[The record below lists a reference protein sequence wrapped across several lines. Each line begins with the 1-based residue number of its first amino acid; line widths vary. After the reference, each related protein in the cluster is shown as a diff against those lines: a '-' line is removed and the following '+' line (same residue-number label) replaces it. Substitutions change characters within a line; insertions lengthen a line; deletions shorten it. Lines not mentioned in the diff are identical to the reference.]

1 MIRFADDRVRIVTA
15 LIQPLLFLFVLA
27 PGLQSLSAA
36 STDGVDLTTFMFP
49 GVLCMAM
56 WFSGMISAASLVMDR
71 ELGFLRE
78 MMVAPVRRSSIV
90 LGKCLGGTTT
100 AMIQGVILLALA
112 GLVHVPYDPVLL
124 LGIFGLQLLIA
135 FTVTALGVMV
145 ATTVKQAQTFNSV
158 MQVLVFP
165 MVFLSGAM
173 YPVSGLP
180 SWLGVLNRL
189 NPLTY
194 AVDPMRRLV
203 FDHLDISEAARDRLA
218 PGVTWWG
225 WPVPTLLE
233 AGDRAGPGPGDA
245 GGRHRPVHADGV
257 TRQVRRTAVVRA
269 GRTVPPGSCSTG
281 PVAISTSPRM
291 GTRAGPSERFS
302 ATARSRRSMTRV
314 PRASSASTRS
324 SSGSPR
330 GSRPAEVEEPPVPVA
345 HLPVGG
351 RACSSQSRRAG
362 VEHLDGQRVV
372 DVVGRP
378 AERLELGVAT
388 GADPSARSG
397 SVVSQ
402 KKGKALS
409 AAHSSPWNTQRRA
422 RARAARARRRPAAGS
437 MPGEVR
443 EALAAAAG
451 CRSGR
456 GSARR

>member
-1 MIRFADDRVRIVTA
+1 MSAAIADVIAVSVPERSWTSEARAVRAVWWREMIRFADDRVRIVTA

-78 MMVAPVRRSSIV
+78 MMVAPIRRSSIV
-90 LGKCLGGTTT
+90 LGKCLGGMTT
-100 AMIQGVILLALA
+100 AMSQGVILLALA

-145 ATTVKQAQTFNSV
+145 ATTVRQAPTFNSV

-165 MVFLSGAM
+165 TVFLSGAM

-203 FDHLDISEAARDRLA
+203 FDHLDISDAARHRLA

-225 WPVPTLLE
+225 WRVPTLVE
-233 AGDRAGPGPGDA
+233 AGIVLALGLA
-245 GGRHRPVHADGV
+245 MLA
-257 TRQVRRTAVVRA
+257 
-269 GRTVPPGSCSTG
+269 
-281 PVAISTSPRM
+281 VAIFKF
-291 GTRAGPSERFS
+291 TRTE
-302 ATARSRRSMTRV
+302 
-314 PRASSASTRS
+314 
-324 SSGSPR
+324 
-330 GSRPAEVEEPPVPVA
+330 
-345 HLPVGG
+345 
-351 RACSSQSRRAG
+351 
-362 VEHLDGQRVV
+362 
-372 DVVGRP
+372 
-378 AERLELGVAT
+378 
-388 GADPSARSG
+388 
-397 SVVSQ
+397 
-402 KKGKALS
+402 
-409 AAHSSPWNTQRRA
+409 
-422 RARAARARRRPAAGS
+422 
-437 MPGEVR
+437 
-443 EALAAAAG
+443 
-451 CRSGR
+451 
-456 GSARR
+456 